1 MSLNPAEW
9 ALWFAVTVFVAAA
22 AVTVFGSLRL
32 TQLGDQLADRTG
44 WGEAIFGAVLLGAA
58 TSLSGIVMTA
68 AAALD
73 ARPGLA
79 YSNAVGGVAAQTV
92 ALAVADLA
100 YRRANL
106 EHAAASL
113 SNIFSGLTLIL
124 LLGVAAALPFLPD
137 VTMFGIHYGSA
148 ALLITYLYSLKISRE
163 IGSDPMWQ
171 AKETPLTRR
180 DSPEEDAADKS
191 TKRLLIPFGLFG
203 ILVAAA
209 GWAIAEAAGEIVAQT
224 PLDETQV
231 GALLMG
237 ITNALPETVVAVT
250 AVRRGALTLA
260 VAGVLGGNAFD
271 VLNLAVGD
279 VAWRGGS
286 LFHVSTDQQKLILLL
301 TLLMTSVLVGGL
313 IRRERQGPGGI
324 GLESILVLGLYGVAA
339 LTVWF

>member
-1 MSLNPAEW
+1 MSLNPEEW
-9 ALWFAVTVFVAAA
+9 TLWFTAVVFVAAA
-22 AVTVFGSLRL
+22 ALTVFGSLRL
-32 TQLGDQLADRTG
+32 TQLGDKLADRTG

-73 ARPGLA
+73 SRPGLA

-92 ALAVADLA
+92 ALAIADIA

-124 LLGVAAALPFLPD
+124 LLGISAALPFLPGM
-137 VTMFGIHYGSA
+137 TLYGIHYGSA
-148 ALLITYLYSLKISRE
+148 VLLVAYLYSLKVGRE
-163 IGSDPMWQ
+163 IGAQPMWQ
-171 AKETPLTRR
+171 AKETPLTRL
-180 DSPEEDAADKS
+180 DSPDEELADKS
-191 TKRLLIPFGLFG
+191 AGKLLLPFALYG
-203 ILVAAA
+203 ILVAFA
-209 GWAIAEAAGEIVAQT
+209 GWAIAKAAGEIVAQS

-237 ITNALPETVVAVT
+237 ITNALPETVVAVS

-286 LFHVSTDQQKLILLL
+286 LFHVATDKQKLILLL
-301 TLLMTSVLVGGL
+301 TLLMTTVLVAGL

-339 LTVWF
+339 LSVWF